1 VQLLVSPEVL
11 EPRIRQLGVPSRVL
25 NVLVPQIGLQRS
37 RIHAVVR
44 QLVSRVRFAFSLS
57 AARPK
62 RRAQQSPRTRSLLLD
77 QVRAETMLFG
87 RQVAD
92 LAAG

>member
-1 VQLLVSPEVL
+1 MGQF
-11 EPRIRQLGVPSRVL
+11 GVARRVL
-25 NVLVPQIGLQRS
+25 DILVPQVGLQRS
-37 RIHAVVR
+37 CITAVS

-57 AARPK
+57 TARPK

-92 LAAG
+92 